1 MQRAY
6 DRALLRLRADLPVGL
21 GRVPTVVVDL
31 TDPENLPYSFIDGT
45 CFHRSSLWWGED
57 EEEATVHLAFP
68 LQDDIL
74 DWLWGPVWP
83 PCRGHPHPA
92 EAQIVAGK
100 AVWVCPRTGETL
112 AAIGSL
118 S

>member
-1 MQRAY
+1 
-6 DRALLRLRADLPVGL
+6 
-21 GRVPTVVVDL
+21 VVIDF
-31 TDPENLPYSFIDGT
+31 TDPSDLQYCFVDGASV
-45 CFHRSSLWWGED
+45 HRSTLWLVED
-57 EEEATVHLAFP
+57 EEEASVELASHL
-68 LQDDIL
+68 QEDIL
-74 DWLWGPVWP
+74 GWLWGPAWP

-92 EAQIVAGK
+92 EARIVAGQ